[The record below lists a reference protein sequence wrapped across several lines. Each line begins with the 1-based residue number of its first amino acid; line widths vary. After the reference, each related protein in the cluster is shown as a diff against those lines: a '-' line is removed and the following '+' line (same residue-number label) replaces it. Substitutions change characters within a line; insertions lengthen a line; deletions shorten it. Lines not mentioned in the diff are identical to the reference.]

1 MNAPATL
8 TPPDVAPRAAS
19 AEFVIEASC
28 LGKTYGAQRA
38 LRDVTVQVPH
48 GTIGLLG
55 PNGAGKSTFIKC
67 LLNLET
73 PTAGTA
79 RVLGVDIRAANRGSR
94 EKVGYSPEQ
103 DCHIAG
109 MAGCEYV
116 TYCGQLSGMSFR
128 KARQRTHEILDLVGM
143 GQERYRLV
151 DTYSTGMKQRVKLA
165 QALVHDPEV
174 VFLDEPTN
182 GLDPSGREHILN
194 LIGSLWR
201 DLGISVV
208 MCSHLLRDIERVC
221 DRVMIIGHGRLLE
234 HDSIVGLK
242 ARHRRIVE
250 IAPASETERFQS
262 VLTSAGL
269 AVVKLSNGKLRVES
283 ASDSIEWVLEL
294 MRAHNLPPA
303 EIVSNPDALH
313 ELFVKSISAENG

>member
-1 MNAPATL
+1 MNAPAPS
-8 TPPDVAPRAAS
+8 TPPVESPRPL
-19 AEFVIEASC
+19 AEQFIIETSG
-28 LGKTYGAQRA
+28 LGKTFGTQRA
-38 LRDVTVQVPH
+38 LIDVSARVPR

-55 PNGAGKSTFIKC
+55 PNGAGKTTFIKC

-73 PTAGTA
+73 PTTGSAK
-79 RVLGVDIRAANRGSR
+79 VLGVDIRARNRASR

-116 TYCGQLSGMSFR
+116 TYCGQLSGMPFR

-165 QALVHDPEV
+165 QALVHDPEI

-182 GLDPSGREHILN
+182 GLDPSGREHILQ

-208 MCSHLLRDIERVC
+208 MCSHLLHDIERVC

-234 HDSIVGLK
+234 HDSITGLK
-242 ARHRRIVE
+242 SRHRRIVE
-250 IAPASETERFQS
+250 IAPASETERFQA
-262 VLTSAGL
+262 VLADAGL
-269 AVVKLSNGKLRVES
+269 KAIKLSNGKLRVES

-294 MRAHNLPPA
+294 MRAHQLPPA

-313 ELFVKSISAENG
+313 ELFIKAISADHG